1 MLQGAAGTPVRSAK
15 PILPLYFGPSD
26 GPLFGCYH
34 EPPAGHR
41 RKCAVLICQP
51 VGHEYVNCH
60 RALRQLAVR
69 LAEAGFPVLRFDY
82 YGCGDSAGVSE
93 EGGISRWL
101 EDISTAILDLR
112 QRTGLA
118 QTCVVGLRLGG
129 ALSTIIGS
137 QRGDVESLVL
147 WDPVVN
153 GKSYLEKLLSLQKEM
168 LRFRPK
174 PKRKQAQDHID
185 VLGFPLSRFLRS
197 ELEKIDLLTVAE
209 KPAKNILL
217 IQSDEADDQCSLH
230 GRLSRTEARLE
241 SQRLEAPQIWLPTAD
256 GSLLVPSQVL
266 QSVVAWVGKT
276 HS

>member
-1 MLQGAAGTPVRSAK
+1 VRPAK

-26 GPLFGCYH
+26 EPLFGCYH

-41 RKCAVLICQP
+41 RKCAVLICP
-51 VGHEYVNCH
+51 PIGHEYVNCH
-60 RALRQLAVR
+60 RALRQLSAR

-82 YGCGDSAGVSE
+82 YGCGDSAGISE
-93 EGGISRWL
+93 EGRVSRWL
-101 EDISTAILDLR
+101 EDISTAIFDLR

-118 QTCVVGLRLGG
+118 QTCIVGLRLGG
-129 ALSTIIGS
+129 ALSTMIGS
-137 QRGDVESLVL
+137 QRDDVESMVL
-147 WDPVVN
+147 WSPVVN
-153 GKSYLEKLLSLQKEM
+153 GKSYLENLFSLQKEM

-174 PKRKQAQDHID
+174 PKRKHAQDHID
-185 VLGFPLSRFLRS
+185 VLGFPLSRFLRG
-197 ELEKIDLLTVAE
+197 ELEKIDLLTVTE

-217 IQSDEADDQCSLH
+217 IQSDEGDGQSSLH

-241 SQRLEAPQIWLPTAD
+241 SQCFEAPQNWPPTAD

-266 QSVVAWVGKT
+266 QSIVAWVGKT